1 MKVSAILA
9 TYNEPK
15 WLEKVI
21 WGYAVQTHESFEL
34 VIADDGSTA
43 ETAETI
49 KKLRNET
56 GLIIKHVWHEDDG
69 FRKCRIL
76 NKAIQAATSDYLVF
90 SDGDCI
96 PRNDFLEAHVRY
108 ATPRRFLSGGLVRLP
123 MDVSHKISV
132 DDIQEQKAT
141 DYAWLRGSGMS
152 WNKKCVMLVKSKWQ
166 ARLCDF
172 LTTTRATWNGH
183 NASGWKEDILE
194 VNGFD
199 ERMGYGGED
208 REMGLR
214 LMNKG
219 IQPVQIRHR
228 AVCVHLD
235 HKRGY
240 VHKAILAWNKQHR
253 QKVSRMRMTWTNYGI
268 AGQEDTS
275 SGMILQFP
283 GQPITPVD
291 TDAEPAVASDSSN
304 MVVSFPTQEEK
315 QPTRKAA

>member
-1 MKVSAILA
+1 MIVRVSVILA

-21 WGYAVQTHESFEL
+21 RGYAVQTHQDFEI
-34 VIADDGSTA
+34 VIADDGSKP

-49 KKLRNET
+49 ERLKSET
-56 GLIIKHVWHEDDG
+56 GLAIQHVWHKDDG
-69 FRKCRIL
+69 FRKCKIL

-96 PRNDFLEAHVRY
+96 PREDFLEAHVRY
-108 ATPRRFLSGGLVRLP
+108 AAPGRFLSGGLVRLP
-123 MDVSHKISV
+123 MDVSHQIDSA
-132 DDIQEQKAT
+132 DIQEQRAT
-141 DYAWLRGSGMS
+141 DYTWLRNSGMA
-152 WNKKCVMLVKSKWQ
+152 WDKKCLMLVKSKWQ
-166 ARLCDF
+166 ARLLDM

-183 NASGWKEDILE
+183 NASGWKKDLLE

-208 REMGLR
+208 RELGLR

-219 IQPVQIRHR
+219 IQPYQIRHR

-240 VHKAILAWNKQHR
+240 VQDDVLAWNKDHR
-253 QKVSRMRMTWTNYGI
+253 TMVSQMQLTWTRFGI
-268 AGQEDTS
+268 ATAHEDVAA
-275 SGMILQFP
+275 GMILQFP
-283 GQPITPVD
+283 QQSEVPAQASEDQV
-291 TDAEPAVASDSSN
+291 AEG
-304 MVVSFPTQEEK
+304 MVVKFPEREEQK
-315 QPTRKAA
+315 PTRKAA